1 MTALV
6 RLSPLMHCLMRAQAG
21 KHSTLA
27 QALSLLV
34 YLLVSAFFFFYIQ
47 QTVIYDSCARM
58 FAGLFLI

>member
-1 MTALV
+1 
-6 RLSPLMHCLMRAQAG
+6 MRAQAG